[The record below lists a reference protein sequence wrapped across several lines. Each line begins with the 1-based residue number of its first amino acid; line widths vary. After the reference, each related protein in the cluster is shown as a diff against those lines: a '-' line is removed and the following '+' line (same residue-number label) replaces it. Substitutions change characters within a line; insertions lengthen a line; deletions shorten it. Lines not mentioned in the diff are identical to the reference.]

1 MFRCSRK
8 FSAGATQQKPF
19 ENSQQQ
25 GVQMVGS
32 ELDRTRRKRGGK
44 KKGRLGL
51 LFSRYSIPSFFFP
64 RQFFARILLSEHL
77 EQANICQRKISLRL
91 AILLVAMLDAN
102 SNKIINHASPD
113 GRRSAT
119 NINSSS
125 YNCSIK
131 NSALKQGL
139 SNMGI
144 H

>member
-1 MFRCSRK
+1 
-8 FSAGATQQKPF
+8 
-19 ENSQQQ
+19 
-25 GVQMVGS
+25 MVGS
-32 ELDRTRRKRGGK
+32 E
-44 KKGRLGL
+44 GRLGL
-51 LFSRYSIPSFFFP
+51 PFSRHSIPSFSFSH
-64 RQFFARILLSEHL
+64 QFFARALLSEHL

-91 AILLVAMLDAN
+91 ATLLVAMLYAN
-102 SNKIINHASPD
+102 SNKIINHASRD
-113 GRRSAT
+113 GRRSAR

>member
-1 MFRCSRK
+1 
-8 FSAGATQQKPF
+8 
-19 ENSQQQ
+19 
-25 GVQMVGS
+25 MVGS
-32 ELDRTRRKRGGK
+32 ELDRFEAKTWGK

-64 RQFFARILLSEHL
+64 RQFFARVLLSEHL

-102 SNKIINHASPD
+102 SNKIINHASRD

>member
-8 FSAGATQQKPF
+8 FSAAATQQKPF

-32 ELDRTRRKRGGK
+32 ELDRTRRKRGEK

-51 LFSRYSIPSFFFP
+51 LFSRYSIPSFFFFFF
-64 RQFFARILLSEHL
+64 FFARVLLSEHL

-102 SNKIINHASPD
+102 SNKIINHASRD

-125 YNCSIK
+125 YNCSTK